1 MSKKLYKSHK
11 KMICGVCAGIAQMF
25 LQCEDGK
32 IKILP
37 ALPSEMKD
45 GYIKGLLAKGNIKV
59 DIEWKNNSL
68 SYLKLVTPIKQTA
81 IINIEGAD
89 HAVELEANEEYIYAL

>member
-1 MSKKLYKSHK
+1 
-11 KMICGVCAGIAQMF
+11 MF

-32 IKILP
+32 IRILP
-37 ALPSEMKD
+37 ALPSEMKN
-45 GYIKGLLAKGNIKV
+45 GSIKGLLAKGNIKV
-59 DIEWKNNSL
+59 DIEWENNQL

-89 HAVELEANEEYIYAL
+89 HAVELEANEEYIYA